1 MEKLEPLYTIV
12 GNVKYCKLYR
22 KQYGV
27 SSAVWSSNPTR
38 VYFHKKLKA
47 RSWINNVHIYGH
59 CSIIPSWQ
67 DVEAI

>member
-27 SSAVWSSNPTR
+27 SLAVWSSNPTQE
-38 VYFHKKLKA
+38 Y
-47 RSWINNVHIYGH
+47 I
-59 CSIIPSWQ
+59 SIKNWKQ
-67 DVEAI
+67 DLE